1 LNLRVDRLE
10 LRVDR
15 PRLRVDRPR
24 LRADRLELRG
34 DRPRLRVD
42 RLDLRVDRPKLRA
55 DRLELRVDRPKLRV
69 DRLNLPVDRLDLRAA
84 RLQQRDP
91 ALPCAPMSPRAAL
104 AKNRLA
110 AIDVMRG
117 IVMILMTIDHAS
129 EAFNGGRL
137 MTDSV
142 GMWTPGMALP
152 AGQFLTRWITH
163 LCAPTF
169 VLLAGTALALSTDS
183 RTRRGE
189 TPGDIDRHIAIR
201 GVLLVALDAVWM
213 SMAILSPGRVL
224 FQVLYAIGAALL
236 FMIPLR
242 RLSDRALLA
251 AGLSLAAIDEPLA
264 LLLVKTHLSGTLPA
278 ALLVVPG
285 GFLDG
290 HFIVGY
296 PALPWLA
303 IMCVGWVLGR
313 RLLAWPAESRSRIA
327 ARVLAGWGASL
338 LVLFVIV
345 RGANTW
351 GNMGLPRED
360 GSLVQWLH
368 VSKYPP
374 SVSFDALELGIAS
387 LMLAALFVACEGR
400 PDFLAPVR
408 TLGQTALFYYLLHIH
423 VMMIVAHLSGLHARL
438 GLTGAYLGTACT
450 VLALYPLARAYGLYK
465 AAHPGGW
472 RQYV

>member
-1 LNLRVDRLE
+1 L
-10 LRVDR
+10 
-15 PRLRVDRPR
+15 
-24 LRADRLELRG
+24 
-34 DRPRLRVD
+34 
-42 RLDLRVDRPKLRA
+42 
-55 DRLELRVDRPKLRV
+55 
-69 DRLNLPVDRLDLRAA
+69 
-84 RLQQRDP
+84 
-91 ALPCAPMSPRAAL
+91 
-104 AKNRLA
+104 KNRLA

-142 GMWTPGMALP
+142 GMWKPGMALP
-152 AGQFLTRWITH
+152 MAQFLTRWVTH

-183 RTRRGE
+183 RMRRGDA
-189 TPGDIDRHIAIR
+189 PGDIDRHIAIR
-201 GVLLVALDAVWM
+201 AVLLIALEAAWM
-213 SMAILSPGRVL
+213 SMAILSPGQVL

-251 AGLSLAAIDEPLA
+251 VGLSLAMLDEPLA
-264 LLLVKTHLSGTLPA
+264 LLLMKAHLSGTLPA
-278 ALLVVPG
+278 ALFVMPG

-313 RLLAWPAESRSRIA
+313 RLLAWPIADRSRIA
-327 ARVLAGWGASL
+327 ARTLAAWGIAL
-338 LVLFVIV
+338 LLLFVIV
-345 RGANTW
+345 RGAKAW

-360 GSLVQWLH
+360 GTLVQWLH

-387 LMLAALFVACEGR
+387 LMLAALFLACER
-400 PDFLAPVR
+400 NPDFLAPVR

-423 VMMIVAHLSGLHARL
+423 VMMLVAHLTGVHGKL
-438 GLTGAYLGTACT
+438 GLMGAYFGTACT
-450 VLALYPLARAYGLYK
+450 VLALYPVARWYGRYK
-465 AAHPGGW
+465 VAHPGGW